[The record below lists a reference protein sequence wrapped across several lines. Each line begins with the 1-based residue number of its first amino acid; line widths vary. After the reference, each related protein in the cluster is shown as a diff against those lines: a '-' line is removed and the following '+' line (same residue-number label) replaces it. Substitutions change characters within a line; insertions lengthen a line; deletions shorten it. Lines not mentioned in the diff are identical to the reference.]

1 MCSPEFGET
10 CNAIAQVIVEMPNSV
25 SQEDRVLEFR
35 FLLDQCAEVSGCK
48 DVQKEQWK
56 SASSL
61 LKWLD
66 PGTATWTHYLKQ
78 CSIYAGL
85 KRNLFTQTQAVAELV
100 KMECIRAPV
109 LRTKT
114 EQPKGISS
122 KKRGDVIAVAVHRNV
137 GNKVFWAWTVGV
149 LLADPTMSGA
159 NDFSVT
165 VQIIGARDQILLMRS
180 WGWREFVLNEDLEL
194 IPHSAWYEPPRGQA
208 DRQKGLNMGY
218 NPDLDLVMSAAAPKG
233 LLTPISLLP

>member
-1 MCSPEFGET
+1 
-10 CNAIAQVIVEMPNSV
+10 
-25 SQEDRVLEFR
+25 
-35 FLLDQCAEVSGCK
+35 
-48 DVQKEQWK
+48 
-56 SASSL
+56 
-61 LKWLD
+61 
-66 PGTATWTHYLKQ
+66 
-78 CSIYAGL
+78 
-85 KRNLFTQTQAVAELV
+85 
-100 KMECIRAPV
+100 
-109 LRTKT
+109 
-114 EQPKGISS
+114 
-122 KKRGDVIAVAVHRNV
+122 
-137 GNKVFWAWTVGV
+137 VGV